1 MTKLFLYVVSA
12 SPNPDDVECLVP
24 YSISHKEIFFG
35 PCKKRLRK
43 KLRDQY
49 LETSNDVIPN
59 ESIFVV
65 GVNGSNPEKCRKIIW
80 AGRIIRLMTFEVA
93 YNELTASKYQ
103 QMRRE
108 NKSPLHAKP
117 LYDDTGKFKG
127 YEHCS
132 LMHKKDDNWILDFV
146 THKNNRHVQLE
157 SKQLLLTPIESRHQA
172 LLRDCCFL
180 LDSIFFAQ
188 GVGIPI
194 TSKILD
200 MLKESQPERKDID
213 EYAIFG
219 RRSDGSADGRTGRWL
234 EVTGENAEELVH
246 LIGDNIPATSRAR
259 HTTNRRS
266 KSCCCR

>member
-1 MTKLFLYVVSA
+1 MTKLFLYVMSA
-12 SPNPDDVECLVP
+12 SPKPDDVECLVP

-43 KLRDQY
+43 KLCDQY
-49 LETSNDVIPN
+49 LETSNDVNPN

-93 YNELTASKYQ
+93 YNKLTASKYR
-103 QMRRE
+103 QMRLE
-108 NKSPLHAKP
+108 NKSPLHVRP
-117 LYDDTGKFKG
+117 LYDNAGKFKG

-132 LMHKKDDNWILDFV
+132 LMHKKDDNWVLDFV
-146 THKNNRHVQLE
+146 TRRNNRYVRLE
-157 SKQLLLTPIESRHQA
+157 GKQLLLTPIESRYQA

-180 LDSIFFAQ
+180 LDNLFFAQ
-188 GVGIPI
+188 GVGVPI
-194 TSKILD
+194 TIKILD
-200 MLKESQPERKDID
+200 ILKETQPERKDID

-219 RRSDGSADGRTGRWL
+219 RRSDGSADGRTGCWL
-234 EVTGENAEELVH
+234 EVTGESAKELVH
-246 LIGDNIPATSRAR
+246 LIKDNIPAMSGAR

-266 KSCCCR
+266 KSCCC

>member
-12 SPNPDDVECLVP
+12 SSNPDDVECLVP
-24 YSISHKEIFFG
+24 YSISHEEIFFG
-35 PCKKRLRK
+35 PCKKRLRE

-49 LETSNDVIPN
+49 LETSNDVNPN

-80 AGRIIRLMTFEVA
+80 AGRIIRLMTFEMA
-93 YNELTASKYQ
+93 HDKLTASKYQ
-103 QMRRE
+103 QMRLK
-108 NKSPLHAKP
+108 NKSPLHVRP
-117 LYDDTGKFKG
+117 LYDNTGKFKG

-132 LMHKKDDNWILDFV
+132 LMHKEDDNWVLDFV
-146 THKNNRHVQLE
+146 ARRNNRYVRLE
-157 SKQLLLTPIESRHQA
+157 GKQLLLTPIESRHRA
-172 LLRDCCFL
+172 LPRDCCFL
-180 LDSIFFAQ
+180 LDAIFFAQ

-200 MLKESQPERKDID
+200 VLKQVQPERKDID

-234 EVTGENAEELVH
+234 EVIGESAEELVH
-246 LIGDNIPATSRAR
+246 LIESNIPTMSGAE

-266 KSCCCR
+266 ESCCC